1 MLHPASLIIETVR
14 AAPSLV
20 VCGLQAQSDHLTA
33 FPRFL
38 LALNLS
44 TLPPFL
50 PALHPHP
57 CQWVVQVAVNSSILN
72 MEIPAW
78 RKILR

>member
-1 MLHPASLIIETVR
+1 MLHPASLIIEPVR

-20 VCGLQAQSDHLTA
+20 VCGLQAQLDHLTA

-38 LALNLS
+38 LALNLL
-44 TLPPFL
+44 TLL